1 MKLKQ
6 IEIVERE
13 RRKYTTEI
21 RREKGNFGKLKRE
34 RKKESE

>member
-1 MKLKQ
+1 L
-6 IEIVERE
+6 RE
-13 RRKYTTEI
+13 RRKDIMEI